1 MVLCPE
7 LLVKP
12 LEITKCIIAGL
23 LMGDDLTGIVHHEM
37 SEDLKIVTDVAL
49 GMIALAM
56 GMRYSAA
63 RVFATSPALVSPTHP
78 GTQAADPM
86 GGLGRP

>member
-1 MVLCPE
+1 
-7 LLVKP
+7 
-12 LEITKCIIAGL
+12 
-23 LMGDDLTGIVHHEM
+23 MGDDLTGIVHHEM

-49 GMIALAM
+49 GMIALTM
-56 GMRYSAA
+56 GMCYSAE
-63 RVFATSPALVSPTHP
+63 RVFATSPAMVSPKHP